1 MRAALYAATL
11 VALSA
16 LAGCAGET
24 TRPQNLSSLY
34 PGDVDWEK
42 VVSVNQWAER
52 KGAKVMWVNMPRK
65 AATDH
70 R

>member
-24 TRPQNLSSLY
+24 TRPQNLASLY

-52 KGAKVMWVNMPRK
+52 KGATVVWVNMPRK
-65 AATDH
+65 PVEE
-70 R
+70 RR

>member
-1 MRAALYAATL
+1 MRAALYVATL

-24 TRPQNLSSLY
+24 TRSQGFTEMY
-34 PGDVDWEK
+34 RGDVDWGK
-42 VVSVNQWAER
+42 VATVNQWASE
-52 KGAKVMWVNMPRK
+52 KGATVVWINMPRK
-65 AATDH
+65 PVEEH